1 MNHPTLSGVVWIV
14 FAATAIS
21 ASVTIASIALQ
32 DGAST
37 GTLLVLRFAL
47 LLIGLAIAARL
58 QNTALKVPT
67 GSAFAAVAIGMVFLA
82 QTGGYLGAVA
92 YIPIALAVLLLYTYP
107 ILTALLRAALDR
119 RRPQMH
125 ENAALVIAF
134 AGLAIALNVSF
145 ANLDLRGVALGLLAG
160 SAAAVVLNASERVL
174 RSLTS
179 AQTSFYTSIG
189 AGATAV
195 ILVLTVLDWSWPAS
209 DRGWMALAA
218 SIGSFALFYPAM
230 MAGIQRIGAVPSA
243 ILFNLEPPVTIVL
256 AAWWLDQQLTGQQH
270 LGAALV
276 LIAVLIAQ
284 WPLLKSLIPATAQDE

>member
-1 MNHPTLSGVVWIV
+1 MNHPNLSGIAWIV

-21 ASVTIASIALQ
+21 ASVTIASVALQ
-32 DGAST
+32 DGATT

-47 LLIGLAIAARL
+47 LVGGLAIAAHVRR
-58 QNTALKVPT
+58 TALSVPFRS
-67 GSAFAAVAIGMVFLA
+67 GFAAFAIGVIFLA

-119 RRPQMH
+119 RRPQTH
-125 ENAALVIAF
+125 EVAALVIAF

-145 ANLDLRGVALGLLAG
+145 AHLDLRGVALGLLAG

-174 RSLTS
+174 KSLTS

-189 AGATAV
+189 AGITAV
-195 ILVLTVLDWSWPAS
+195 VLVLTVLDWSWPAS
-209 DRGWMALAA
+209 ERGWIALTA

-230 MAGIQRIGAVPSA
+230 MAGIQQIGAVPTA

-270 LGAALV
+270 LGAAMV

-284 WPLLKSLIPATAQDE
+284 WPLLKSLKTTRTQTE